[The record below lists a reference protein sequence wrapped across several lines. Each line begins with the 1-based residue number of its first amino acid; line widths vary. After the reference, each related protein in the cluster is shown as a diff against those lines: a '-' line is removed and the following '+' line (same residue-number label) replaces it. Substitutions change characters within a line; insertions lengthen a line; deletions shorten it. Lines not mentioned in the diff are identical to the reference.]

1 MLDSGVILMRGQ
13 ERGMGGADGWM
24 VVGGGGA
31 KKGVH
36 RPSSIDPMRHC
47 NPDEKS
53 PPQGGR
59 EREGDGLA
67 RAMREWGGRPP

>member
-24 VVGGGGA
+24 VGGGGGA

-36 RPSSIDPMRHC
+36 RTVSVRVLAEIYKFFGFYCPNTSRYVPSSP
-47 NPDEKS
+47 
-53 PPQGGR
+53 GGPSK
-59 EREGDGLA
+59 A
-67 RAMREWGGRPP
+67 